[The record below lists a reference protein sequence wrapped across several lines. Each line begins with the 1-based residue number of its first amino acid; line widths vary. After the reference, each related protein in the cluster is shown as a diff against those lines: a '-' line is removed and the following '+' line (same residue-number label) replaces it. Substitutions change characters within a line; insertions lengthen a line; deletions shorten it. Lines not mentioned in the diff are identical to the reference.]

1 MKYQTTIVKS
11 FFTVFILTFISS
23 GLSAGTLG
31 LDGKKKDKEK
41 KEELSAD
48 GPYVIYEPDGKVCVI
63 SVTAQGQ
70 IEDTTYTVLPQ
81 DFTLHVTDHKGRYP
95 FDVKL
100 HPVKRPEW
108 QYRQP
113 DKVFV
118 MSDPHGKLN
127 CVMSLLRGNNV
138 IG

>member
-1 MKYQTTIVKS
+1 MKYKTTIVKS

-31 LDGKKKDKEK
+31 LDGKKKDKER

-48 GPYVIYEPDGKVCVI
+48 GPYVIYEPDGKVRVI
-63 SVTAQGQ
+63 SVTARGQ
-70 IEDTTYTVLPQ
+70 IEDTAYTVLPQ

-100 HPVKRPEW
+100 HP
-108 QYRQP
+108 
-113 DKVFV
+113 
-118 MSDPHGKLN
+118 
-127 CVMSLLRGNNV
+127 GNTDNR
-138 IG
+138 IKCL

>member
-81 DFTLHVTDHKGRYP
+81 DFNLPWGSDITNTLSGCLYCHSGRLTGCS
-95 FDVKL
+95 FT
-100 HPVKRPEW
+100 
-108 QYRQP
+108 
-113 DKVFV
+113 
-118 MSDPHGKLN
+118 SNG
-127 CVMSLLRGNNV
+127 
-138 IG
+138 

>member
-1 MKYQTTIVKS
+1 MKYQTTIIKS
-11 FFTVFILTFISS
+11 FLLYLFYFISS

-63 SVTAQGQ
+63 KCYSPRQ

-118 MSDPHGKLN
+118 MSDP
-127 CVMSLLRGNNV
+127 MAS
-138 IG
+138 

>member
-1 MKYQTTIVKS
+1 M
-11 FFTVFILTFISS
+11 
-23 GLSAGTLG
+23 
-31 LDGKKKDKEK
+31 
-41 KEELSAD
+41 SAD

-113 DKVFV
+113 DKVAIMRYTSSMEQPRERSFTGRAIPCRIGPTA
-118 MSDPHGKLN
+118 SACPKR
-127 CVMSLLRGNNV
+127 CTSL
-138 IG
+138 